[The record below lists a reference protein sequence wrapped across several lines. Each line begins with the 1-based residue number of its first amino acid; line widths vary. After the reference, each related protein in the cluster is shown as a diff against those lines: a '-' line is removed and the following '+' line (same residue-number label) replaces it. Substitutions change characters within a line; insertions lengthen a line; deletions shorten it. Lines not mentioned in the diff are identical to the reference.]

1 MTTSFI
7 EKELEKNFA
16 PDGYSYMIIMDILQK
31 AREGLKKKRGFVNS
45 TGRFQKHPEGVVVE
59 YSYIKEVLGK

>member
-31 AREGLKKKRGFVNS
+31 AREELKKKRGFVN
-45 TGRFQKHPEGVVVE
+45 TAGGFQKDSEGDVVE